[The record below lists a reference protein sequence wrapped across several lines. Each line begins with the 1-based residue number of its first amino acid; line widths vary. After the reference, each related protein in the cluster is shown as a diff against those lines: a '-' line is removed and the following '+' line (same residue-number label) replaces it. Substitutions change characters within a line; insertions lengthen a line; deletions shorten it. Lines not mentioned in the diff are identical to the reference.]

1 MTNKTGRH
9 KAMANYAC
17 VAIGI
22 NRYQFLPPLN
32 YGQDDAREL
41 RKFLVSQ
48 ANLSS
53 SKCLLLTDTS
63 PFVGNQ
69 STYPSREHIL
79 RWLDAGRNT
88 SYREGINGDST
99 SWRWF
104 FFSGYG
110 VSWNHADYL
119 MPIDG
124 DLNDIPG
131 TGIGVRSLFTS
142 LKQQGNQNLLVLLDI
157 NRSPGLQAGISV
169 GAETV
174 ELAREMGI
182 TLVLSSQLNQFSHE
196 AARLGNGL
204 FTAALLEALR
214 YYQADITLE
223 HLEQYLQACLPEL
236 CQHHWRPTQTP
247 LMVIPSESTRQQLI
261 LPSVKNFPINQQPV
275 GVASAYSPGTRL
287 DAEGGFTED
296 SRNGTAASVQ
306 NIPLSTAQR
315 HPSATGIPTT
325 VPRTTEASA
334 QTASKT
340 GAIVHS
346 PKWQSKPDTAKT
358 PWWQKLLLWGSAA
371 LILAIIV
378 AAIALLRNRDA
389 SFTQQAIETPTAT
402 TSPPPPTAT
411 TSPTTP
417 VATTDPV
424 TAPSPNLK
432 SAQPAAS
439 PQKSAESRLQANQ
452 ATLAQARSLIRPNQA
467 SLFNKAIV
475 EAREVRPGDP
485 LYEQARQNITRWSE
499 VILDI
504 GEGRV
509 EQGNVGAAIAAAQLV
524 PKDDPSV
531 YAKAQQMI
539 NQWKTLSTKQQE
551 NKAIIQT
558 ARQQVRPNQASSYH
572 QAIATLRKIP
582 AGQPGYAEAQQLI
595 TQASQT
601 IYQLA
606 NSRASQ
612 GRLQEAIQT
621 AALVPAGT
629 PSHGAAQ
636 TAIAKWKQ
644 GMQQQQNQ
652 ALIQAAKQQI
662 QPSQASSYSRAI
674 ISLRKI
680 PSDQPGHAEAQQLIA
695 QWSKDIY
702 LLANSRAARGNFP
715 AAVQTAALVPADT
728 QKVIAVNPTC
738 THAGCSVAWDND
750 QQSFVCPCHDSKFA
764 SDGKVLRG
772 PANKPLATYEAKLEG
787 NSVLVKAS

>member
-1 MTNKTGRH
+1 
-9 KAMANYAC
+9 MANYAC

-157 NRSPGLQAGISV
+157 NRSPGLQAGTCV

-204 FTAALLEALR
+204 FTAALLEALH

-261 LPSVKNFPINQQPV
+261 LPSVKNSPINQQPV
-275 GVASAYSPGTRL
+275 GVASAYSPGTPL
-287 DAEGGFTED
+287 DAEGGFSED

-306 NIPLSTAQR
+306 NIPLSTTQR
-315 HPSATGIPTT
+315 HPSASVIPTT
-325 VPRTTEASA
+325 VPRTTEAP
-334 QTASKT
+334 T

-346 PKWQSKPDTAKT
+346 PEWQSKPDTAKA

-371 LILAIIV
+371 LILAMIV
-378 AAIALLRNRDA
+378 AAMALLRNRDA
-389 SFTQQAIETPTAT
+389 SFTQQAIET
-402 TSPPPPTAT
+402 PTAT

-439 PQKSAESRLQANQ
+439 PQKPAESRLQANQ

-509 EQGNVGAAIAAAQLV
+509 EQGNIGAAIAAAQLV

-539 NQWKTLSTKQQE
+539 NQWKTLSTKQEQ

-582 AGQPGYAEAQQLI
+582 AGQPGHAQAQQLI
-595 TQASQT
+595 AQASQT

-612 GRLQEAIQT
+612 GRLREAIQT

-629 PSHGAAQ
+629 PSHDAAQ

-652 ALIQAAKQQI
+652 ALIQAAKRQI
-662 QPSQASSYSRAI
+662 QSSQASSYSRAI

-680 PSDQPGHAEAQQLIA
+680 PSGQPGHAEAQKLIT

-728 QKVIAVNPTC
+728 PSYNSAQKAIAKWKQ
-738 THAGCSVAWDND
+738 G
-750 QQSFVCPCHDSKFA
+750 Q
-764 SDGKVLRG
+764 R
-772 PANKPLATYEAKLEG
+772 
-787 NSVLVKAS
+787 